1 MQHRDQECLPRL
13 YALYIR
19 FHADSERYPERYLAR
34 SSAEIEHFKKLRAS
48 AAKKGK

>member
-1 MQHRDQECLPRL
+1 MQHRDQEECLPRL

-19 FHADSERYPERYLAR
+19 LHADPERYLAR
-34 SSAEIEHFKKLRAS
+34 SSAEIEHFMKLRVS